1 MKNSN
6 SLIEHYHVI
15 CYMYSITN
23 NHDRVFKIK
32 EIYFIENSSRSTYY
46 HLSHLV
52 YVSISYEE
60 ILSISNKAVHFFVN

>member
-1 MKNSN
+1 MM
-6 SLIEHYHVI
+6 YVI
-15 CYMYSITN
+15 CNKIYIITN

-46 HLSHLV
+46 DLSHSV

-60 ILSISNKAVHFFVN
+60 IFSISNKIV